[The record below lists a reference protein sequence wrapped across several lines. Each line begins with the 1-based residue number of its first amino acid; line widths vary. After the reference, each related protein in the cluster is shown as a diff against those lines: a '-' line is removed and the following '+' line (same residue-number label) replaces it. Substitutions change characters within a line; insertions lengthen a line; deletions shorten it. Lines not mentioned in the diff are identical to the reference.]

1 MVISKLNIDKILK
14 TLSLI
19 QELIVE
25 LKKLSRME
33 RKEFLSDKRNP
44 AAGESYLRRSLEA
57 IFDIGRYLLAKSY
70 GIKDLEY
77 KKIALELGE
86 KGVVEKEYSRILMK
100 MAGYRNRMVH
110 LYHEVGPEE
119 IYDILK
125 SHLSNIEQF
134 VEKVATFV
142 ETYKEGLKNKKTT

>member
-1 MVISKLNIDKILK
+1 MVISKLNIDKIVK

-19 QELIVE
+19 QECIVE
-25 LKKLSRME
+25 LKKLAMME
-33 RKEFLSDKRNP
+33 KKEFLLDKRNP

-57 IFDIGRYLLAKSY
+57 IFDIGRHLLAKSY

-86 KGVVEKEYSRILMK
+86 KGIVEKEYSRILMK

-110 LYHEVGPEE
+110 LYQEVDPEE
-119 IYDILK
+119 IYEILK
-125 SHLSNIEQF
+125 NHLSDIEQF
-134 VEKVATFV
+134 IGKIAIFI
-142 ETYKEGLKNKKTT
+142 ETYKKGLKNKKST

>member
-1 MVISKLNIDKILK
+1 MVISKLNIDKIVK

-19 QELIVE
+19 QDCIVE
-25 LKKLSRME
+25 LKKFSMME
-33 RKEFLSDKRNP
+33 KKEFLSDKRNP

-57 IFDIGRYLLAKSY
+57 IFDIGRHLLAKSY

-86 KGVVEKEYSRILMK
+86 KGIVEKEYSRILMK
-100 MAGYRNRMVH
+100 MAGYRNRMVD

-125 SHLSNIEQF
+125 NHLYDIEQF
-134 VEKVATFV
+134 VGKIASFI
-142 ETYKEGLKNKKTT
+142 ETYKKGLKDKKST